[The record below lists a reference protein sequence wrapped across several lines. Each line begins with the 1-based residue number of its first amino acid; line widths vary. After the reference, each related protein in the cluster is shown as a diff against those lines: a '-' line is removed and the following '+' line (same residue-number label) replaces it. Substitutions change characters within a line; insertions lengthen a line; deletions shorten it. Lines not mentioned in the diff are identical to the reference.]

1 VQDSDYFRLGM
12 DKKRL
17 FVLVIVSLF
26 SMILLIA
33 IQVYWI
39 KTSFDTQQKKFDQTV
54 MLVMRNVVSKLER
67 EEAITKVTT
76 KLLDQTDFANAFGLD
91 TTLNLGSFSI
101 NKGVK
106 KEPLLEDNF
115 QINQTPVDQLKIQ
128 FTPPK
133 NTDSTFFIIRNTK
146 KRVLSSNVN
155 YSNNSLE
162 DSLLERKLKNNATLI
177 NNLVNELALISV
189 SKNINDRV
197 SYKQIDSILHVEL
210 FANGIQ
216 TDYVYDILDVESNS
230 LSIWNDNVN
239 AEIIRNS
246 PYQFNLFPNEFYVQS
261 DKLLLYFPNQVNYL
275 LKNSFKVLSVS
286 ALLIIILITLFYY
299 SLSTIYKQK
308 RLSLIKND
316 FINNMTHELKTPIS
330 TISLACEALGDHS
343 LQMEMSQQKMY
354 VGMINDENKRLSLL
368 VDNVLKSAI
377 WDSSSLKLKKELL
390 DIHAL
395 VEKVV
400 KSFEIQV
407 KNKNGTIQLDLKATK
422 SHFYFDSIHM
432 SNVIYNLLDNANKYS
447 TDEPIIHLQ
456 TKNLEGEL
464 IITVKDN
471 GIGIPKEHQNK
482 IFDKFYRISTGNV
495 HNVKGFGLG
504 LNYVKRII
512 DNHHGKIWLESVV
525 GSGTTISFS
534 IPIEN
539 E

>member
-1 VQDSDYFRLGM
+1 MQDSDYFRLGM

>member
-1 VQDSDYFRLGM
+1 
-12 DKKRL
+12 
-17 FVLVIVSLF
+17 
-26 SMILLIA
+26 MILLIA

-464 IITVKDN
+464 IISVKDN

>member
-1 VQDSDYFRLGM
+1 MQDSDYFRLGM

-464 IITVKDN
+464 IISVKDN

>member
-1 VQDSDYFRLGM
+1 MQDSDYFRLVM

-17 FVLVIVSLF
+17 FTLVIVSLF
-26 SMILLIA
+26 SMILFIA

-54 MLVMRNVVSKLER
+54 MLVMRNVVTKLER

-76 KLLDQTDFANAFGLD
+76 KLLDQTDFAKGFGMD
-91 TTLNLGSFSI
+91 TALNLGSFSI

-106 KEPLLEDNF
+106 KNPLLKENF

-155 YSNNSLE
+155 YRSSSLE
-162 DSLLERKLKNNATLI
+162 DSLLERRIKNNATLI

-189 SKNINDRV
+189 SKNINNRV
-197 SYKQIDSILHVEL
+197 SYNQIDSMLHAEL

-216 TDYVYDILDVESNS
+216 TDYIYDILDVESNS
-230 LSIWNDNVN
+230 LSIWNENVK
-239 AEIIRNS
+239 AETIRNS
-246 PYQFNLFPNEFYVQS
+246 PYQYNLYPNEFYVQS
-261 DKLLLYFPNQVNYL
+261 DKLLLYFPNQINYL
-275 LKNSFKVLSVS
+275 LKNSFKVLAVSV
-286 ALLIIILITLFYY
+286 LLIIILITLFYY

-308 RLSLIKND
+308 RLSQIKND

-330 TISLACEALGDHS
+330 TISLACEALDDQS
-343 LQMEMSQQKMY
+343 LQIERSQQKMY

-377 WDSSSLKLKKELL
+377 WDSSNLKLNKEPL
-390 DIHAL
+390 DIHTL
-395 VEKVV
+395 IEKVA
-400 KSFEIQV
+400 KSFKIQV
-407 KNKNGTIQLDLKATK
+407 KKKNGKIHLDLNATT
-422 SHFYFDSIHM
+422 STFDFDTVHM

-447 TDEPIIHLQ
+447 KDTPNILLQ
-456 TKNLEGEL
+456 TKNTEGEL
-464 IITVKDN
+464 IVSVKDN

-495 HNVKGFGLG
+495 HDVKGFGLG
-504 LNYVKRII
+504 LSYVKRII